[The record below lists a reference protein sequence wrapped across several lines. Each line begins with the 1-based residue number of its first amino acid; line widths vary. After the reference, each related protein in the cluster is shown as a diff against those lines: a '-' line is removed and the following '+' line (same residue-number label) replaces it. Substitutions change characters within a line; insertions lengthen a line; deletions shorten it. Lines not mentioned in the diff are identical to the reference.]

1 MNPLLLKLSKNFEG
15 YDNLKTESSKDDSN
29 AKKIQENS
37 NSNPSNKINGANS
50 DDKIAELNSELPENL
65 YVKKLSNE
73 KNPSEFRASFPIN
86 QKEDKKKRC
95 SKAFIRFKK
104 RNSAIIIDEE
114 KKVKAS
120 DKIKNIAAML
130 EKRMILK
137 YIEGKKED
145 EKKENLEKKNTEID
159 NEILIMNKTLGKIQK
174 KKGKRPG
181 LFGIE

>member
-15 YDNLKTESSKDDSN
+15 CDNLKTESSKDASN

-37 NSNPSNKINGANS
+37 NSPNRIKGANS
-50 DDKIAELNSELPENL
+50 DDKIAELNSELPENSN
-65 YVKKLSNE
+65 VKKLSNE

-86 QKEDKKKRC
+86 KKEEKKKRC
-95 SKAFIRFKK
+95 SQAFIRFKK

-114 KKVKAS
+114 KEVKAS

-130 EKRMILK
+130 EKKMIWK

-145 EKKENLEKKNTEID
+145 EKKENLEKKNTETD
-159 NEILIMNKTLGKIQK
+159 NEKLIMNKTLGKIQK

-181 LFGIE
+181 PFGIE